1 MSQRPRILT
10 GDRPTGPLHLGHYVG
25 SLKNRIELQKN
36 YDCFFIIAD
45 VHTLTTRPQRER
57 IEEIKEN
64 SLNIVIDY
72 LSAGIDPHR
81 SAIFLQSAIPET
93 FELYT
98 LLTMLVSVARL
109 ERLPTL
115 KDMAKAANIE
125 AMSVGLLSYPILQA
139 ADILLPRANLVPVG
153 KDNESHVE
161 ITRELSRRFNRL
173 YRKVFPEPKVLVGEV
188 PTLVGTDGQA
198 KMSKSL
204 DNAIYLGDTEEVVE
218 RKIKKMFTDPNR
230 IRADVPGK
238 VKGNPVFIY
247 HDAFNLNTDEV
258 LDLKSRYLKGRVG
271 DVEVKGKLS
280 KAINLFL
287 EPIRNKRREL
297 EGNKKKV
304 EEILH
309 AGNERMR
316 QEARNTMTLVHEAM
330 GFDLYR

>member
-1 MSQRPRILT
+1 
-10 GDRPTGPLHLGHYVG
+10 
-25 SLKNRIELQKN
+25 
-36 YDCFFIIAD
+36 
-45 VHTLTTRPQRER
+45 
-57 IEEIKEN
+57 
-64 SLNIVIDY
+64 
-72 LSAGIDPHR
+72 
-81 SAIFLQSAIPET
+81 
-93 FELYT
+93 
-98 LLTMLVSVARL
+98 
-109 ERLPTL
+109 
-115 KDMAKAANIE
+115 
-125 AMSVGLLSYPILQA
+125 
-139 ADILLPRANLVPVG
+139 
-153 KDNESHVE
+153 
-161 ITRELSRRFNRL
+161 
-173 YRKVFPEPKVLVGEV
+173 
-188 PTLVGTDGQA
+188 
-198 KMSKSL
+198 MSKSQGNVIL
-204 DNAIYLGDTEEVVE
+204 LSDTKEAVE
-218 RKIKKMFTDPNR
+218 KKVRSMYTDPNR